1 MEELDLREL
10 FNMFWS
16 RRIYIVLIVLIFM
29 IVGVIYTC
37 FFVTPKYKA
46 YTTLLLTTSQDERNG
61 ASSTITTTDISINN
75 NLVATY
81 SELIK
86 SKVIVREVIDNLNL
100 SDSEDAIRGSI
111 SVSSVKSTQMIQLD
125 VVDSDSKKA
134 QVIANE
140 VAKIFSKKVEEYYNI
155 NNVQIVDIAEEP
167 TNPYNVSHVKDV
179 IIFAVAGLVI
189 AAGYVLVA
197 NMLDTTVKSD
207 EDVEKKLGLTVL
219 VDIPSCNFDELP
231 KTMRKGGRK

>member
-29 IVGVIYTC
+29 IIGVIYTC

-46 YTTLLLTTSQDERNG
+46 YTTLLLTTSQDEKNG
-61 ASSTITTTDISINN
+61 STSTITTTDISINN

-100 SDSEDAIRGSI
+100 SESEDAIRGSI
-111 SVSSVKSTQMIQLD
+111 SVSSVKSTQVIQLD
-125 VVDSDSKKA
+125 VVNADSKKA

-155 NNVQIVDIAEEP
+155 NNVQIVDKAEEP
-167 TNPYNVSHVKDV
+167 ISPYNVSHVKDV
-179 IIFAVAGLVI
+179 VIFAVAGLVI

-207 EDVEKKLGLTVL
+207 EDIEKKIGLTVL

-231 KTMRKGGRK
+231 KTMKKGGRK

>member
-10 FNMFWS
+10 FSMFWS
-16 RRIYIVLIVLIFM
+16 MKIYILLIVLIFM
-29 IVGVIYTC
+29 VVGIIYTC

-46 YTTLLLTTSQDERNG
+46 STTLLLTTSQDEKAG
-61 ASSTITTTDISINN
+61 AASTITTTDISINN

-86 SKVIVREVIDNLNL
+86 SKNIIREVIDTLKL

-125 VVDSDSKKA
+125 VVDLDSKKA

-140 VAKIFSKKVEEYYNI
+140 VAKVFSKKVEEFYNI
-155 NNVQIVDIAEEP
+155 NNVQVVDVAEEP
-167 TNPYNVSHVKDV
+167 TNPYNVSHIKDV
-179 IIFAVAGLVI
+179 IIFAAVGFVVS
-189 AAGYVLVA
+189 AGYVLIA
-197 NMLDTTVKSD
+197 NMLDTTVKSE
-207 EDVEKKLGLTVL
+207 EDIKRKTGLTVL
-219 VDIPSCNFDELP
+219 VSIPSCNFDELP
-231 KTMRKGGRK
+231 KTMKKGGRK